1 MKKFE
6 EAKIQI
12 AKFKIEDVITQVA
25 CLKLV
30 KTRLPVRAVSGTN
43 IDDIAQIAKRN

>member
-12 AKFKIEDVITQVA
+12 AKFEVEDVVTA
-25 CLKLV
+25 S
-30 KTRLPVRAVSGTN
+30 SGGSFDEETELG
-43 IDDIAQIAKRN
+43 

>member
-12 AKFKIEDVITQVA
+12 ATFEIEDVIT
-25 CLKLV
+25 
-30 KTRLPVRAVSGTN
+30 VSGNTGGAF
-43 IDDIAQIAKRN
+43 DEETELG